1 MKRKCNLIRKS
12 KDGRREIYI
21 DSDNM
26 SAILTYIKQD
36 DTHKK
41 KFLQIVD
48 LILGGYRNT
57 ELYDK
62 ENINKKCK
70 DVYAMKFFK
79 GGSND
84 RIYCKEFSS
93 DSGVRVVICVEL
105 FEKKKSQGVNKKLE
119 PIIDKIS
126 TYEYEFE

>member
-1 MKRKCNLIRKS
+1 VKRKCKLIRKS

-26 SAILTYIKQD
+26 SAILNYIKQN

-62 ENINKKCK
+62 EDINKKCK

>member
-1 MKRKCNLIRKS
+1 MKRKCKLIRKS

-26 SAILTYIKQD
+26 STILNYIKQN

-62 ENINKKCK
+62 EDINRKCK
-70 DVYAMKFFK
+70 DIYAMKFFK

>member
-1 MKRKCNLIRKS
+1 MKRKCKLIRKS

-26 SAILTYIKQD
+26 SAILNYIKQN

-62 ENINKKCK
+62 EDINKKCK

>member
-1 MKRKCNLIRKS
+1 
-12 KDGRREIYI
+12 
-21 DSDNM
+21 M
-26 SAILTYIKQD
+26 SAILNYIKQN

-62 ENINKKCK
+62 EDINKKCK

>member
-1 MKRKCNLIRKS
+1 MKRKCKPLRKS
-12 KDGRREIYI
+12 IDGRREIYI
-21 DSDNM
+21 DSENM
-26 SAILTYIKQD
+26 SDILNYIKQD
-36 DTHKK
+36 DTHKR
-41 KFLQIVD
+41 KFNLILE
-48 LILGGYRNT
+48 LILGGYRNS

-62 ENINKKCK
+62 EDINRKCK
-70 DVYAMKFFK
+70 NIYAMKFFK
-79 GGSND
+79 RGSND